1 MWCSPIVSILLGPPA
16 SPLTGQVCGTADLP
30 EAKLARILAWLH
42 EKFTRNFSVGKDL
55 WELVKTHPNDPF
67 FKQFRTKTAILLIRT
82 AVAQLSAITSFTAR
96 RIAMEPPPI
105 PSDATQFPEW
115 HRPKDTR
122 RIPHALKRPAAGWRL

>member
-16 SPLTGQVCGTADLP
+16 SPLTEQVCGTADLP

-67 FKQFRTKTAILLIRT
+67 FKQFRPKNAILLIRN
-82 AVAQLSAITSFTAR
+82 VAGGSSAIVGFAHHG
-96 RIAMEPPPI
+96 IAASPLSIIPQRNQNPQMAQAGRHPI
-105 PSDATQFPEW
+105 FQ
-115 HRPKDTR
+115 
-122 RIPHALKRPAAGWRL
+122 ALKRPAAG